1 MQAQQRLDKIET
13 MSLDKNDAIML
24 KENDKGNADSSSEDE
39 LQVVSEHINPNAAN
53 HISQQAIDLPANLQ
67 AKLLAAMRAS
77 NIHLPDGASK
87 IKIITKNPSEG
98 TSASNCSVIMPQN
111 GESSSRSRFS
121 IPFAEL
127 NQATPSTSKGSR
139 VADLNTPL
147 PWS

>member
-1 MQAQQRLDKIET
+1 M
-13 MSLDKNDAIML
+13 
-24 KENDKGNADSSSEDE
+24 
-39 LQVVSEHINPNAAN
+39 VSEHINPNAAN

-77 NIHLPDGASK
+77 NIHLPAGASK